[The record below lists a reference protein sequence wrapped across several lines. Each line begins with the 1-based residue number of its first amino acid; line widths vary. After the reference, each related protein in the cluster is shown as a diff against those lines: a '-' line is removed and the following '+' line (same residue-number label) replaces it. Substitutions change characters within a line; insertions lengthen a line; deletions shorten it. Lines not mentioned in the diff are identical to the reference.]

1 MLFYATIVS
10 PDDCIGDSFLP
21 VNYTEGQWE
30 IAYLPGEQSLVH
42 AIYQYRKRYFH
53 QFLIH
58 RKQTGKMQKL
68 MG

>member
-30 IAYLPGEQSLVH
+30 IAYLPGEQSL
-42 AIYQYRKRYFH
+42 H